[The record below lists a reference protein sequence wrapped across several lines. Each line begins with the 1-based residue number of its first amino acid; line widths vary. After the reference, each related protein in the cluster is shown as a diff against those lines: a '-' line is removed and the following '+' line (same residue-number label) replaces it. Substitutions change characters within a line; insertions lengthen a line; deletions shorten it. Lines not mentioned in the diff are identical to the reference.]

1 MCVRTQQNR
10 GLIQNEVDIIRTNA
24 VLSTK
29 YFMLSARIESL
40 IAGESIETVLL
51 RATVGFR
58 INMTEILKGCGFSH
72 VYTAVDEKE
81 VKRGPAYLS
90 EQPKSAMVIC
100 AMQDSRADLGRTTVS
115 PPDNKN
121 ADGEKK
127 E

>member
-1 MCVRTQQNR
+1 M
-10 GLIQNEVDIIRTNA
+10 IQNEVDIIRTNA

-58 INMTEILKGCGFSH
+58 INMTEILKGYGFSH
-72 VYTAVDEKE
+72 VYTAVDETE

-100 AMQDSRADLGRTTVS
+100 AMQGSRADLGRTTVS
-115 PPDNKN
+115 PPDNKRMLM
-121 ADGEKK
+121 EKNK